1 MIFLMVCKSITI
13 SKKHFL
19 TQHDLFVGILDNFT
33 CNGDASTLH
42 ERGCIVAFGDF
53 IKAHAMS
60 LALAGTVIAI
70 IQLFGLLFSCF
81 IARQIKKNN
90 PY

>member
-1 MIFLMVCKSITI
+1 MVWKAFVYYI
-13 SKKHFL
+13 KNFFA
-19 TQHDLFVGILDNFT
+19 QHDLFVGILDNFT
-33 CNGDASTLH
+33 CNGEASTLH